1 MSNTS
6 DEQQQ
11 SSNVMISNNFKTDS
25 RRFVDIGVEI
35 KEHNKYI
42 KDLKT
47 EAKDISTRML
57 SYIKV
62 HKLQENIF
70 TLGQGKLKYGV
81 RTRSATLNREY
92 IYTRLSEFL
101 NDDDLALAATNYI
114 FESRPVSTSE
124 YIKKT
129 GGI

>member
-1 MSNTS
+1 MNNTS
-6 DEQQQ
+6 GEQSH
-11 SSNVMISNNFKTDS
+11 SSNVLISNNFKTDS
-25 RRFVDIGVEI
+25 RRFIDIGFEI

-42 KDLKT
+42 KDLKG
-47 EAKDISTRML
+47 EAKNISSRML
-57 SYIKV
+57 SYIKSN
-62 HKLQENIF
+62 KLEENVF

-92 IYTRLSEFL
+92 IYSRLSEFL
-101 NDDDLALAATNYI
+101 NDEDLALSATNYI

-129 GGI
+129 GSI

>member
-1 MSNTS
+1 MSNTY
-6 DEQQQ
+6 DEQPQ
-11 SSNVMISNNFKTDS
+11 SSNVMISTNFKTDS

-35 KEHNKYI
+35 KEHNKYV
-42 KDLKT
+42 KDLKN
-47 EAKDISTRML
+47 ESKDISIRML
-57 SYIKV
+57 SYIKTN
-62 HKLQENIF
+62 KLQENIF
-70 TLGQGKLKYGV
+70 TLGQGKLKYGI

-101 NDDDLALAATNYI
+101 NDDDLALSATNYI